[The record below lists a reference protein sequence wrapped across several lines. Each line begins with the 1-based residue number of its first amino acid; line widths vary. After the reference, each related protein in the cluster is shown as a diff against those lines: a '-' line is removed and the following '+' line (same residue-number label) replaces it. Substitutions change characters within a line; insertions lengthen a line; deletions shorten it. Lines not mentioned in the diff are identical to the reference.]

1 MAGWEYKEPLP
12 GVWLAPYLKS
22 KQIIMNTRYQEILA
36 KATED
41 IMGVKVVNQER
52 FAELL
57 VRECSYIASMCS
69 VEKKPIHPD
78 ILWEDMSETAKM
90 VNHTTCQTVAGEIL
104 DAFELRS

>member
-1 MAGWEYKEPLP
+1 
-12 GVWLAPYLKS
+12 
-22 KQIIMNTRYQEILA
+22 MNKRYQEILS

-41 IMGVKVVNQER
+41 IMGVKVVNQEQ

-57 VRECSYIASMCS
+57 VRECAYIAASCS
-69 VEKKPIHPD
+69 VEKKPIHPG

-104 DAFELRS
+104 DAFEFRS